1 MVRCAGDAE
10 ERLAVLQGRLNNGSI
25 SGECPQVGP
34 TDLSTGR
41 FDRPVRQAGSPG
53 QAAEQSVRS
62 CRQIETSRLR
72 TDGMQAEADVTDVG
86 VANAEAPR

>member
-1 MVRCAGDAE
+1 MVRCPGDAE

-34 TDLSTGR
+34 ADVSTGR
-41 FDRPVRQAGSPG
+41 FARTGRGADA
-53 QAAEQSVRS
+53 RS

-72 TDGMQAEADVTDVG
+72 ADGMQAEADVTDVG